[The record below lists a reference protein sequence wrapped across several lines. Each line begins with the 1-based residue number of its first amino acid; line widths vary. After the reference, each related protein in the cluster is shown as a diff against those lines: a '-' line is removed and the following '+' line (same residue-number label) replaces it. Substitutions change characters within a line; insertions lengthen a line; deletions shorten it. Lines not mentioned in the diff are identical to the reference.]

1 MEKLINRCRRLLLL
15 TETKHVRGLMDEIHW
30 GSRLI
35 AIRGAKGVGKT
46 TLMLQYLKMHNCDFK
61 TSLYVSLDS
70 SYFTQH
76 TLEEFVEQF
85 YSRGGQLLFV
95 DEVHKYPMWSRELK
109 NIYDEYPDLKVVFSG
124 SSLLHILNGD
134 ADLSRR
140 CVPYD
145 MQGLSFREY
154 LLLMHD
160 IDLPKT
166 TLEELLNNPDAIC
179 DAVNAM
185 CRPLAYFSD
194 YLQKGYYPFVKENS
208 EDYYIKL
215 ENVVDLI
222 LQVELPMLCGVDVSN
237 VRKLKC
243 LLTII
248 ASTVPMQLDM
258 TKLSALSEISRT
270 TLLSYLKYLS
280 DAKLLNLLYAGDKS
294 VKKLQKP
301 DKIFLENPNLM
312 EVLAL
317 QATNIGC
324 MREAFIVGQL
334 SYRHKVEYAKQGDLL
349 VDGVYTIEVGGK
361 NKDGKQISAAENA
374 FIAADDIENAY
385 GNKIPLWAF
394 GLLY

>member
-1 MEKLINRCRRLLLL
+1 MEKIVNRCKRLLSL
-15 TETKHVRGLMDEIHW
+15 TDTKCIRGLMDEVHW
-30 GSRLI
+30 DSRLI

-46 TLMLQYLKMHNCDFK
+46 TLMLQYLKLHNCDFK
-61 TSLYVSLDS
+61 SSLYVSLDS

-76 TLEEFVEQF
+76 TLEDFVEQF
-85 YSRGGQLLFV
+85 YSRGGHLLFV

-154 LLLMHD
+154 LLLMHN
-160 IDLPKT
+160 IDLPKVS
-166 TLEELLNNPDAIC
+166 LEGLLSNPDAVC
-179 DAVNAM
+179 DAVNAK

-194 YLQKGYYPFVKENS
+194 YLQNGYYPFVKENH

-222 LQVELPMLCGVDVSN
+222 LQVELPLLCGVDVSN

-243 LLTII
+243 LLAII
-248 ASTVPMQLDM
+248 ASNVPMQLDM
-258 TKLSALSEISRT
+258 TKLSSMTEISRT

-280 DAKLLNLLYAGDKS
+280 DARLLNLLYAGDKS

-317 QATNIGC
+317 QTTNVGSL
-324 MREAFIVGQL
+324 REAFIVGQL
-334 SYRHKVEYAKQGDLL
+334 AYRHKVEYAKQGDIV

-361 NKDGKQISAAENA
+361 NKEGKQISSLENA